1 MVALLLV
8 VVSLAVPSAYSS
20 ASGPPARSTG
30 ATGDL
35 TCAQAGCHTGTPVNG
50 GGGSVAIAFP
60 SGTTYTPGLKQTWT
74 ITITDSAA
82 RVYGFQATARLGS
95 NISGGQAGSFTATE
109 SGTAVF
115 CDNDNPRSGA
125 ACPSAFAVEFIQ
137 HTSAKREN
145 TFTVEWMPPATDVG
159 NVRVFIS
166 ANAANG
172 NAQNTGD
179 RIYTANYTLTPAAA
193 QPTAE
198 RPAVSSNGVVNALS
212 LAAGVAGQAWTR
224 ITGTG
229 FAAEPATWK
238 IEGDKLPTELGGVS
252 VTVNQQPVAIGAVTP
267 TQITALVPV
276 GIGTGDVAVVVKNAA
291 GESTP
296 VSVLASAVGPAL
308 LAPFRQEA
316 SSFLLAVARDGTL
329 VGKAGEGSRATRLAK
344 RGELLSLFGTGFGQ
358 TKPELTAN
366 QTVPNPISVAGAV
379 RIRFGEAVATMVGTG
394 SLIAPGVYQFQVIVP
409 ETAAG
414 DVPVVAEI
422 DGQTSAA
429 VLLAIEP

>member
-8 VVSLAVPSAYSS
+8 VVSLAVPSAFPSS
-20 ASGPPARSTG
+20 GGPPVRSTG

-35 TCAQAGCHTGTPVNG
+35 TCAQAGCHTGTAVNG
-50 GGGSVAIAFP
+50 GGGNVAIAFP
-60 SGTTYTPGLKQTWT
+60 STTTYTPGLKQTWT

-82 RVYGFQATARLGS
+82 RAYGFQATARLAS
-95 NISGGQAGSFTATE
+95 NISGGQAGNFTATE

-115 CDNDNPRSGA
+115 CDNDSPRSGA

-137 HTSAKREN
+137 HTNPKREN

-159 NVRVFIS
+159 NIRVFIS

-172 NAQNTGD
+172 NGQNTGD

-198 RPAVSSNGVVNALS
+198 RPAVSSNGVVNSLS
-212 LAAGVAGQAWTR
+212 LAAGVAEQAWTR
-224 ITGTG
+224 ITGTA
-229 FAAEPATWK
+229 FATESATWK
-238 IEGDKLPTELGGVS
+238 VEGDTLPTTLGGLS
-252 VTVNQQPVAIGAVTP
+252 VTVNEKPVAIGAVTP

-276 GIGTGDVAVVVKNAA
+276 GIGTGDVAVVVKNAV

-296 VSVLASAVGPAL
+296 VTVLASAVGPAL
-308 LAPFRQEA
+308 LAPFTQEA
-316 SSFLLAVARDGTL
+316 SNFLLAVATDGTL
-329 VGKAGEGSRATRLAK
+329 VGKMGEGSRAARIAR
-344 RGELLSLFGTGFGQ
+344 RGELLSIFGTGFGQ
-358 TKPELTAN
+358 TKPELTPN
-366 QTVPNPISVAGAV
+366 QTVPSPISVASPV
-379 RIRFGEAVATMVGTG
+379 RIRFGEAVATLVGTG

-409 ETAAG
+409 EAATG
-414 DVPVVAEI
+414 DVPVIAEI
-422 DGQTSAA
+422 DGQASAP